1 MRWPRARRAVIPV
14 LRLRDVRHPPIVA
27 VPAVEAIH
35 AECPEAGVG
44 VADDDQAVRV
54 PDLHAEGALHDAR
67 AFPLREATE
76 SRLVLALAGV
86 IPADRPRVGWI
97 DHVEDLQAVLVRRH
111 EHERPTDL
119 VVV

>member
-1 MRWPRARRAVIPV
+1 MRRSRARRAMIPV
-14 LRLRDVRHPPIVA
+14 LGRRDVRHPPIVA
-27 VPAVEAIH
+27 VPAVETIH

-86 IPADRPRVGWI
+86 IPPDRRSACRRTCCGSRPSPRGTGGATGV
-97 DHVEDLQAVLVRRH
+97 
-111 EHERPTDL
+111 
-119 VVV
+119 